1 MARLRKCLVITIFV
15 TMFFIVLTGIPQRSQ
30 AADDELVIA
39 IVTGLTG
46 STATWGNQTLN
57 MAKLIEEEINAAG
70 GFKIKGRNVKVVFKY
85 YDSESN
91 PQVGSSVT
99 ERAIGDG
106 AKFVMAGP
114 QSSVGFT
121 SSELCERAGILFID
135 FSNTTDKLS
144 ERNFKYFFRVN
155 APNGMAVKN
164 SIDYLLY
171 QEKKTGVKLKNVAIF
186 SEDNVTG
193 RSKGDM
199 YAKFIPQMAPHWN
212 IVSTVYFP
220 ANTKNFTIWLN
231 DFKGKQVD
239 ALLGDQYPTTAIL
252 VARQSREI
260 DYNPKAIHGVHGG
273 WYDPEYGQNLQW
285 MAIGTTDTCYFSPFS
300 KISGLAAL
308 NEKYKKKY
316 NGDIPQNAANIAC
329 GITVIKDAVERA
341 GSIDIKTMREALL
354 NTNLTRKEYK
364 EGEWWFIKSY
374 DVKFD
379 QTGQNIKASNITS
392 VWTSPTKMEPV
403 YPEQFATTSAPW
415 PKLTWSEL
423 EKQYGKMYPLGK

>member
-1 MARLRKCLVITIFV
+1 MNKIIISALYVCA
-15 TMFFIVLTGIPQRSQ
+15 FFIFCAVMPQQVQS
-30 AADDELVIA
+30 AENEVVIA

-57 MAKLIEEEINAAG
+57 MAKLIEEEITAAG
-70 GFKIKGRNVKVVFKY
+70 GVKTKSGNIKVVFKY

-106 AKFVMAGP
+106 AKFVLAGP

-121 SSELCERAGILFID
+121 SSELCERAGILFVD

-144 ERNFKYFFRVN
+144 ERGFKYFFRIN

-164 SIDYLLY
+164 SINYLLY

-199 YAKFIPQMAPHWN
+199 YAKHIPEMAPHWKVVN
-212 IVSTVYFP
+212 TVYFP

-231 DFKGKQVD
+231 DFKGKGVD

-252 VARQSREI
+252 VARQCREI
-260 DYNPKAIHGVHGG
+260 DYNPMTIHGVHGG

-300 KISGLAAL
+300 KIQGLSNL

-316 NGDIPQNAANIAC
+316 GGDIPQNAANIAC
-329 GITVIKDAVERA
+329 GLTLVKDVVQRA
-341 GSIDIKTMREALL
+341 GSIDVQALREAMVK
-354 NTNLTRKEYK
+354 TNLTRKEYK
-364 EGEWWFIKSY
+364 EGDWWYIKTY
-374 DVKFD
+374 DVAFD
-379 QTGQNIKASNITS
+379 QTGQNIKANNITS
-392 VWTSPTKMEPV
+392 VWTTPTKMEPV
-403 YPEQFATTSAPW
+403 YPEEFATATAQW
-415 PKLTWSEL
+415 PKLTWKEL
-423 EKQYGKMYPLGK
+423 EKKYEKEFPIGK